1 VYTGYTL
8 SEQTDS
14 ITMSGP
20 FHISREPLLQW
31 FLTNCHVRKM
41 PAKNILIHAGDIAD
55 SLYFVVSGSVSVY
68 IEDDD
73 GKELVLSYLNPGDF
87 FGEMGFFEEQEVRS
101 AWVRTKEISEV
112 AEISYVKFKQ
122 LCLEKPELL
131 MKLSGQMATRLN
143 KTSRKVGDLAF
154 LDVTGRV
161 AGALIELAGQPAAMS
176 HPDGMQVKV
185 TRQELG
191 RIVGCSREM
200 VGRVL
205 KSLEEQELID
215 VSGKTMVIHGAR

>member
-1 VYTGYTL
+1 
-8 SEQTDS
+8 
-14 ITMSGP
+14 MSTP

-31 FLTNCHVRKM
+31 FLTHCHVRKV
-41 PAKNILIHAGDIAD
+41 PTKNIIIHAGDQPE
-55 SLYFVVSGSVSVY
+55 SLYFVVAGSLTVY

-73 GKELVLSYLNPGDF
+73 GRELVLAYLNAGDF
-87 FGEMGFFEEQEVRS
+87 FGEMGLFEELDARS

-112 AEISYVKFKQ
+112 AEISYARFKS
-122 LCLEKPELL
+122 LYEEKPELL
-131 MKLSGQMATRLN
+131 LRLSGQMAKRLSV
-143 KTSRKVGDLAF
+143 TSQKVGDLAF

-161 AGALIELAGQPAAMS
+161 AHALLDLAKQPTAMT
-176 HPDGMQVKV
+176 HPDGMQIKI

-205 KSLEEQELID
+205 KALQEQGHID
-215 VSGKTMVIHGAR
+215 VAGKTMVIHDAR